1 MSTRLQHRED
11 VDRAHEVQNKAAIEG
26 GLRGTAVGL
35 GLAIIVHYSWPLF
48 RRQPLAFKSFLVST
62 FTVFGLVFGAENAL
76 QAHEAEQRY
85 RENFLRKQARY
96 DLARRGVV
104 PTETE
109 IAKWKRENMGVAESA
124 ELP

>member
-1 MSTRLQHRED
+1 
-11 VDRAHEVQNKAAIEG
+11 
-26 GLRGTAVGL
+26 
-35 GLAIIVHYSWPLF
+35 
-48 RRQPLAFKSFLVST
+48 VST

-85 RENFLRKQARY
+85 HENILRKEARY

-109 IAKWKRENMGVAESA
+109 IAKWKREKAETSESA
-124 ELP
+124 ELS